1 MRGFVSLA
9 VVISLA
15 VSGCAAFKQSVS
27 GKRDRYYEV
36 RSGDT
41 LDAIGTK
48 FLVPPE
54 EIQSYNAIKDPRQL
68 RVGQRIV
75 IPAVGP
81 LDREPPT
88 LGSKSADGQVTETM
102 ATEAKVT
109 EGKNRAQLRMVS
121 MAPVRGYVGQ
131 LEFPVEQAR
140 YTSRFGWRWSKFHEG
155 IDLAAPEGTAV
166 LAAHDGVVVLES
178 DSWGGFG
185 KVVVIKGEGLL
196 TVYAHNSANKVK
208 KGARV
213 RRGQQIARV
222 GATGNATAP
231 HLHFETRILDEQ
243 GRFAAVNPTVFFP

>member
-1 MRGFVSLA
+1 MRGVVSLA
-9 VVISLA
+9 VVVSLV

-54 EIQSYNAIKDPRQL
+54 EIQSYNDIKDPRQL

-88 LGSKSADGQVTETM
+88 LVSKSGDGPGAES
-102 ATEAKVT
+102 
-109 EGKNRAQLRMVS
+109 KNRAQLRMVS

-222 GATGNATAP
+222 GATGNASAP
-231 HLHFETRILDEQ
+231 HLHFETRILDQQ

>member
-1 MRGFVSLA
+1 MRGF
-9 VVISLA
+9 ISLA
-15 VSGCAAFKQSVS
+15 VALGLTLSGCSALRQSVS

-36 RSGDT
+36 QSGDT
-41 LDAIGTK
+41 LDSIGTK

-68 RVGQRIV
+68 RKGQRIV

-81 LDREPPT
+81 LDRDPPAQ
-88 LGSKSADGQVTETM
+88 GSRSGGDSGLAD
-102 ATEAKVT
+102 
-109 EGKNRAQLRMVS
+109 KNRAQLRMVS
-121 MAPVRGYVGQ
+121 LAPVRGYVGQ

-155 IDLAAPEGTAV
+155 IDLSAPEGAAV

-178 DSWGGFG
+178 DSWGSFG
-185 KVVVIKGEGLL
+185 KVVVLKGEGLL
-196 TVYAHNSANKVK
+196 TVYAHNSANRVK
-208 KGARV
+208 KGSRV

-231 HLHFETRILDEQ
+231 HLHFEVRILDEQ

>member
-9 VVISLA
+9 VLVSLA
-15 VSGCAAFKQSVS
+15 LTGCTAFKQSMS

-36 RSGDT
+36 QSGDT
-41 LDAIGTK
+41 LDGIGTK
-48 FLVPPE
+48 FRVPPE
-54 EIQSYNAIKDPRQL
+54 EIQSFNAIKDPRQL

-81 LDREPPT
+81 LDREPPA
-88 LGSKSADGQVTETM
+88 LGSPLGGGSLGGGSLGGGRDGDDKSRT
-102 ATEAKVT
+102 
-109 EGKNRAQLRMVS
+109 QLRMVS
-121 MAPVRGYVGQ
+121 LAPVRGYVGQ

-140 YTSRFGWRWSKFHEG
+140 YSSRFGWRWSKFHEG

-178 DSWGGFG
+178 ESWGGFG

-196 TVYAHNSANKVK
+196 TVYAHNSDNKVK
-208 KGARV
+208 KGTRV
-213 RRGQQIARV
+213 RRGQRIARV

-243 GRFAAVNPTVFFP
+243 GRFAAINPTVFFP